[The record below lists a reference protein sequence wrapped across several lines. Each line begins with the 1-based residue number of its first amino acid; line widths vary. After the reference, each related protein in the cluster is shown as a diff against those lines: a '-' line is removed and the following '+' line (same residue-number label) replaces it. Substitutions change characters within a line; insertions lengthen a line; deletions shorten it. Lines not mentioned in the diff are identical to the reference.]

1 MVPFSIND
9 NLEEGQYQEFK
20 EASAGLPKDLWET
33 YSSFANTEGGRIV
46 LGIHEDRERGSFVPV
61 GVPDAQTLVGD
72 FWSTLRNRQIVER
85 DVMLFDGVHVA
96 TENGM
101 DFVVIEVPR
110 AERGEKPVRVYDRRQ
125 KKFVAWIRRGEGD
138 FEATEDDLR
147 LMSYDGI
154 SGADRKPLERFG
166 QDSLDENTIRR
177 YRNVFAGAKP
187 QNPWNNDSTEDFL
200 YHIGALAK
208 GRDGLLHPTQA
219 GLLAFGFEYEIT
231 NYAPQY
237 LLDYREE
244 GLGNLRWK
252 DRVVSQSGDWSGN
265 LIDFYFAVTGRL
277 LRHFK
282 MPFSTDSTGTQHGS
296 TNVITEATNEA
307 LVNALIH
314 AFYGSSGGSI
324 RIILNESSLTI
335 SNPGSLLVDR
345 DVAIAGGYSET
356 RNPTLMRIFSFIGAS
371 DRAGSG
377 LQRIWSTWNEVYDS
391 APSLEERHSPASV
404 TLTMPLD
411 ITPIRQRTFDFSS
424 TIPEENSLLALISN
438 TPGGFTPHELQE
450 ALGISLRVA
459 QGRLKSLFDQKLL
472 TRKKDG
478 RFWRYLAR

>member
-1 MVPFSIND
+1 MTAKMGIFCKKDSLAEAPPRGNAFGLSVNATGSCRTPSPQLLTLLKALNTRRSRGIPWCSAKAPCLRRQPPQPIARSIRRRLD
-9 NLEEGQYQEFK
+9 GDVRSRSPIRPSARRRSPIRRAKES
-20 EASAGLPKDLWET
+20 EASLLKKWR
-33 YSSFANTEGGRIV
+33 YS
-46 LGIHEDRERGSFVPV
+46 P
-61 GVPDAQTLVGD
+61 P
-72 FWSTLRNRQIVER
+72 
-85 DVMLFDGVHVA
+85 
-96 TENGM
+96 
-101 DFVVIEVPR
+101 
-110 AERGEKPVRVYDRRQ
+110 
-125 KKFVAWIRRGEGD
+125 
-138 FEATEDDLR
+138 
-147 LMSYDGI
+147 
-154 SGADRKPLERFG
+154 
-166 QDSLDENTIRR
+166 
-177 YRNVFAGAKP
+177 
-187 QNPWNNDSTEDFL
+187 
-200 YHIGALAK
+200 
-208 GRDGLLHPTQA
+208 
-219 GLLAFGFEYEIT
+219 
-231 NYAPQY
+231 
-237 LLDYREE
+237 
-244 GLGNLRWK
+244 
-252 DRVVSQSGDWSGN
+252 
-265 LIDFYFAVTGRL
+265 
-277 LRHFK
+277 
-282 MPFSTDSTGTQHGS
+282 
-296 TNVITEATNEA
+296 
-307 LVNALIH
+307 H

-411 ITPIRQRTFDFSS
+411 ITPIGQRTFDFSS